1 MPSREELARF
11 YDELNVTYRTA
22 LGRPPREAAGTA
34 AERVEGIARYLAYR
48 MEGCP
53 QADSEARALRD
64 VIGPSAPELCPG
76 PAPNHEL
83 PPADQTYAFARQ
95 LDRALGEHSQPI
107 GPSTRSYPPRPHQRA
122 IAHAR
127 EEVRRKDDP
136 LLLRPPHGVLATS
149 EGPDEDI

>member
-1 MPSREELARF
+1 M
-11 YDELNVTYRTA
+11 NVTYRTA

-95 LDRALGEHSQPI
+95 LDRALGERRTGSTSTTHVDLEGEAVWLQAYAHERARGVREPEARRAVLSAVTG
-107 GPSTRSYPPRPHQRA
+107 GPQ
-122 IAHAR
+122 
-127 EEVRRKDDP
+127 
-136 LLLRPPHGVLATS
+136 
-149 EGPDEDI
+149 